1 VSKRTSAPA
10 VSSPA
15 KLDLTPRQQLH
26 HAVRT
31 QFATALQ
38 DYFWAHPEQLRDPAT
53 EANTKAL
60 LLLMERVLAAIDR
73 FDIAAATSAAT

>member
-1 VSKRTSAPA
+1 MTKHK
-10 VSSPA
+10 SPA
-15 KLDLTPRQQLH
+15 PPLKLNLTPRQQLH

-60 LLLMERVLAAIDR
+60 LLLMERVLAAVDR
-73 FDIAAATSAAT
+73 FDVSELHPPAA

>member
-1 VSKRTSAPA
+1 MTHKAKASTLSVSK
-10 VSSPA
+10 
-15 KLDLTPRQQLH
+15 LNLNPRQQLH
-26 HAVRT
+26 HGIRH

-60 LLLMERVLAAIDR
+60 LLLMERVLAAVDR
-73 FDIAAATSAAT
+73 FEVTELVLAPTP